1 MAQSGRPPLDGIRI
15 VDFSR
20 VIAGPMCTQMLADM
34 GAEVIKIENP
44 DGGDDT
50 RKGAGPR
57 AGGPQGESHFFM
69 AFNRGKKSVALDF
82 TKPEGQAVVQR
93 LLEKADVLVE
103 NFRPGVLKKYGLDY
117 PGLAKKPPK
126 LVYLSISAYG
136 QTGPLSDRPGYDPVL
151 QAESGMMSVNGEA
164 NGEGLRHAIAIVDT
178 MTAIH
183 SVAAINAALFARTST
198 GKGQH
203 VDLAL
208 YDTALVSL
216 GNMGAYYLIGGEQPR
231 RAGNG
236 HFASAPNS
244 SFETSNGKIYMA
256 VANQKLFG
264 DTCRALGHPEWITD
278 PRFDTVANRVANKPE
293 LTRLMEEVLKTDT
306 KENWA
311 HKLRHLPAGPIR
323 TMKEA
328 LDEPEVRRRGMLK
341 TYKHSRVG
349 EVPLIGS
356 NYRFS
361 DTPVDDTRPPPAL
374 GEHTIEVGEYCF
386 DSTALDSIARNDEVG
401 VRGHRRVFREAV
413 GRHSVLGEEPRPYT
427 TRPKPP
433 SKDASAS
440 ARSAPAAARS
450 GCI

>member
-93 LLEKADVLVE
+93 LLGSADVLVQ

-117 PGLAKKPPK
+117 PGLAKKHPK
-126 LVYLSISAYG
+126 LIYLSISAYG

-328 LDEPEVRRRGMLK
+328 LDEPEVKRRGMLK

-374 GEHTIEVGEYCF
+374 GEHTAQVLTE
-386 DSTALDSIARNDEVG
+386 IAG
-401 VRGHRRVFREAV
+401 
-413 GRHSVLGEEPRPYT
+413 Y
-427 TRPKPP
+427 
-433 SKDASAS
+433 
-440 ARSAPAAARS
+440 APAEIEALREKKIVA
-450 GCI
+450 

>member
-1 MAQSGRPPLDGIRI
+1 MATSGRPPLSGIRV

-20 VIAGPMCTQMLADM
+20 VIAGPMCTQILSDM

-57 AGGPQGESHFFM
+57 KGGESHFFM
-69 AFNRGKKSVALDF
+69 TYNRGKKSVALDF
-82 TKPEGQAVVQR
+82 TKPEGQEVVMK
-93 LLEKADVLVE
+93 LLETADVLVQ
-103 NFRPGVLKKYGLDY
+103 NFRPGVPRKYGFDY
-117 PGLAKKPPK
+117 ESLHEKFPRLI
-126 LVYLSISAYG
+126 YLSISAYG

-203 VDLAL
+203 IDLAL
-208 YDTALVSL
+208 YDTALAAL
-216 GNMGAYYLIGGEQPR
+216 GNMGSYYLIGGEQPR

-244 SFETSNGKIYMA
+244 SFDTSNGKIYMA
-256 VANQKLFG
+256 VANQKLFT
-264 DTCRALGHPEWITD
+264 DTCKALGHPEWATD
-278 PRFDTVANRVANKPE
+278 PRFAALADRVANKPE
-293 LTRLMEEVLKTDT
+293 LTRLMEDVLKTDT

-328 LDEPEVRRRGMLK
+328 LDEPEVKRRGMLK
-341 TYKHSRVG
+341 TYSHSTAG

-356 NYRFS
+356 NYHFS

-374 GEHTIEVGEYCF
+374 GEHT
-386 DSTALDSIARNDEVG
+386 DR
-401 VRGHRRVFREAV
+401 
-413 GRHSVLGEEPRPYT
+413 VLGEL
-427 TRPKPP
+427 
-433 SKDASAS
+433 AGLG
-440 ARSAPAAARS
+440 AAEIAALREKKVV
-450 GCI
+450 G

>member
-1 MAQSGRPPLDGIRI
+1 MATSGRPPLSGIRV

-20 VIAGPMCTQMLADM
+20 VIAGPMCTQILSDM

-57 AGGPQGESHFFM
+57 KGGESHFFM
-69 AFNRGKKSVALDF
+69 TFNRGKKSVALDF
-82 TKPEGQAVVQR
+82 TKPEGQVIVHK
-93 LLEKADVLVE
+93 LLASADVLVE

-117 PGLAKKPPK
+117 PAIHAKYPK
-126 LVYLSISAYG
+126 LIYLSISAYG
-136 QTGPLSDRPGYDPVL
+136 QSGPLSDRPGYDPVL

-164 NGEGLRHAIAIVDT
+164 NGEGLRHAIAVVDT

-183 SVAAINAALFARTST
+183 SAAAINAALYARRDT
-198 GKGQH
+198 GRGQRI
-203 VDLAL
+203 DLAL
-208 YDTALVSL
+208 YDTALACL
-216 GNMGAYYLIGGEQPR
+216 GNMGSYYLIGGEQPR

-256 VANQKLFG
+256 VANQKLFVA
-264 DTCRALGHPEWITD
+264 TCKALGRPEWATD
-278 PRFDTVANRVANKPE
+278 PRFAALADRVANKPE

-311 HKLRHLPAGPIR
+311 AKLRHLPAGPIR

-328 LDEPEVRRRGMLK
+328 LDEPEVKRRGMLK
-341 TYKHSRVG
+341 TYQHSTAG
-349 EVPLIGS
+349 EVPIIGS
-356 NYRFS
+356 NYHFS

-374 GEHTIEVGEYCF
+374 GEHT
-386 DSTALDSIARNDEVG
+386 DR
-401 VRGHRRVFREAV
+401 
-413 GRHSVLGEEPRPYT
+413 VLGEV
-427 TRPKPP
+427 
-433 SKDASAS
+433 AGLSA
-440 ARSAPAAARS
+440 AEIAALREKKVV
-450 GCI
+450 G